1 MKCTMCPRNCGID
14 REKGTGYCMSGNV
27 PRLSRAALH
36 FWEEPCISG
45 TKGSGTVFFTG
56 CNLRCIY
63 CQNYE
68 ISSGGVGIEMS
79 DDDIMRTFDDL
90 IEQGANNINLVTPTH
105 FNDSIV
111 RILKKYNSPVPI
123 VYNCSGYETPDSIR
137 TLEGLVQIY
146 LPDFKYADDELAK
159 KYSKA
164 PDYFERVTEAIKIMY
179 EQVGGLKLDEN
190 GIAEKGV
197 IIRHMV
203 LPGALANT
211 KKVLR
216 WIKENLPD
224 DVAVSLMSQ
233 YTPCGK
239 AAEMP
244 PLNRRI
250 SKYEYEIA
258 VNTMLD
264 LDFEN
269 GFIQSRK
276 SAQKDFIPDFKS
288 LVGIKRKEDF

>member
-1 MKCTMCPRNCGID
+1 MKCTLCPRNCGVD
-14 REKGTGYCMSGNV
+14 REIENGYCMSGNI

-79 DDDIMRTFDDL
+79 DDDIMRTFDNL
-90 IEQGANNINLVTPTH
+90 IEQGANNINLVTPSH

-123 VYNCSGYETPDSIR
+123 VYNCSGYESLESIKA
-137 TLEGLVQIY
+137 LEGLVQIY
-146 LPDFKYADDELAK
+146 LPDFKYADNNLAQ

-164 PDYFERVTEAIKIMY
+164 PDYFERVTAAIKLMY
-179 EQVGGLKLDEN
+179 EQVGGLELDEN
-190 GIAEKGV
+190 GIAKKGV

-203 LPGALANT
+203 LPGALPNT

-239 AAEMP
+239 AMKMP
-244 PLNRRI
+244 PLNRKI
-250 SKYEYEIA
+250 SKYEYQIA
-258 VNTMLD
+258 VDTMLD

-288 LVGIKRKEDF
+288 LEGLK

>member
-1 MKCTMCPRNCGID
+1 
-14 REKGTGYCMSGNV
+14 MSGNT

-79 DDDIMRTFDDL
+79 DDDIMRTFDNL
-90 IEQGANNINLVTPTH
+90 IEQGANNINLVTPSH
-105 FNDSIV
+105 FNNSIV
-111 RILKKYNSPVPI
+111 RILKKYHSPVPI
-123 VYNCSGYETPDSIR
+123 VYNCSGYESLESIKA
-137 TLEGLVQIY
+137 LEGLVQIY
-146 LPDFKYADDELAK
+146 LPDFKYADNSLAQ

-164 PDYFERVTEAIKIMY
+164 PDYFERVTVAIKLMY
-179 EQVGGLKLDEN
+179 EQVGGLELNEN
-190 GIAEKGV
+190 GIAKKGV

-203 LPGALANT
+203 LPGALPNT

-239 AAEMP
+239 AMEMP
-244 PLNRRI
+244 PLNRKI
-250 SKYEYEIA
+250 SKYEYQIA
-258 VNTMLD
+258 VDTMLD
-264 LDFEN
+264 LEFEN

-288 LVGIKRKEDF
+288 LEGLK

>member
-1 MKCTMCPRNCGID
+1 MKCTLCPRNCGVD
-14 REKGTGYCMSGNV
+14 REREKGYCVSGSI

-45 TKGSGTVFFTG
+45 DKGSGTVFFTG

-79 DDDIMRTFDDL
+79 DDDIMRTFDKL
-90 IEQGANNINLVTPTH
+90 IEQGANNINLVTPSH

-123 VYNCSGYETPDSIR
+123 VYNCSGYESLDSIKA
-137 TLEGLVQIY
+137 LEGLVQIY
-146 LPDFKYADDELAK
+146 LPDFKYAENTLAQ

-164 PDYFERVTEAIKIMY
+164 PDYYETVTAALKLMY
-179 EQVGGLKLDEN
+179 EQVGGLELNEN
-190 GIAEKGV
+190 GIAQKGL

-203 LPGALANT
+203 LPGALSNT

-239 AAEMP
+239 AMEMP
-244 PLNRRI
+244 PLNRKI
-250 SKYEYEIA
+250 SKYEYQIA
-258 VNTMLD
+258 VDTMLD
-264 LDFEN
+264 LNFEN

-276 SAQKDFIPDFKS
+276 SAQKDFIPDFQS
-288 LVGIKRKEDF
+288 LEGLR